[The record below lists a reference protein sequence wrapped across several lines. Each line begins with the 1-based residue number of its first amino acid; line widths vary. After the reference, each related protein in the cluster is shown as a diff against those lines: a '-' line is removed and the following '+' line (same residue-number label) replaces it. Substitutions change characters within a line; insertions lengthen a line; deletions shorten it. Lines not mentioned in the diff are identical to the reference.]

1 MTNARSTAPIH
12 WQYADVAATKAGR
25 GLIQEAQS
33 YCLQMGMVNNET
45 IFVPFSSSGEGSG
58 ACNFVLSSAAEEKM
72 NAVLRVAAVGGGRRK
87 GSSGGVS
94 CVLGSGCMAQ
104 LNLKSIPPWKVLD

>member
-45 IFVPFSSSGEGSG
+45 IFVPFGSSGEGSG

-72 NAVLRVAAVGGGRRK
+72 NAVLRVAGGRTK
-87 GSSGGVS
+87 GSGGGVS
-94 CVLGSGCMAQ
+94 CVLGSGCSAQ
-104 LNLKSIPPWKVLD
+104 LNLKSIPPWKMLD